1 MKKEIIIE
9 NIKKKLNEIEIDE
22 LIEIDR
28 SLEKRKYNLNLN
40 LLYPFERGKK
50 ELDYLKMFDKVIFN
64 VLPQPLKNAR
74 IENLIDEIGNFYAFA
89 MLADDNEKNQL
100 NRKSLYLLLYLKF
113 DLKINKPLYLDIIEF
128 FNMMISF
135 YNDNHEDDKIDVIT
149 IEPEIRD
156 LDDYENLIYKKSVFE
171 IFFNTISKVIGMDE
185 EFKNIF
191 INNLDRILFDRA
203 DLSVDEMSLNLSEY
217 TKKLRKENFIDALKN
232 KEEFSSYLT
241 DKTSLNLIF
250 KYRFVLLK
258 FGQAFSNIFKLN
270 DEQFYEKNKNIIF
283 DGLKYIFYENDLKN
297 NIIKFLEEL
306 KIYNNEESAALI
318 RDSLYYS
325 FYSAADENNSMLKL
339 SKPILIFILEVI
351 HNHIDI
357 INLIAKVLNLYS
369 TDFIELLKKEFNE

>member
-22 LIEIDR
+22 LIEIDQ

-50 ELDYLKMFDKVIFN
+50 ELDYLKMFDKFIFN
-64 VLPQPLKNAR
+64 VLPQPFKNAR
-74 IENLIDEIGNFYAFA
+74 IESLIDEIGNFYAFA
-89 MLADDNEKNQL
+89 MLANDNEKNQL

-113 DLKINKPLYLDIIEF
+113 DLKINKSLYLDIIEF
-128 FNMMISF
+128 FNTMISF

-149 IEPEIRD
+149 VEPEIRD

-191 INNLDRILFDRA
+191 INNLDRILYDRA

-306 KIYNNEESAALI
+306 KTYNNKESATLI

-339 SKPILIFILEVI
+339 SKPIIIFILETI

-357 INLIAKVLNLYS
+357 LNLISEVLNLYS
-369 TDFIELLKKEFNE
+369 TDFIDLLKKEFNE

>member
-9 NIKKKLNEIEIDE
+9 NIKKKLNNIEIDE
-22 LIEIDR
+22 LIEIDQ
-28 SLEKRKYNLNLN
+28 SLEKRKYNLNLD

-50 ELDYLKMFDKVIFN
+50 ELDYLKIFDKFIFN

-74 IENLIDEIGNFYAFA
+74 IANLIDEIGNFYSFA
-89 MLADDNEKNQL
+89 MLADDNEKNGL
-100 NRKSLYLLLYLKF
+100 NRKSLNLLLYLKF
-113 DLKINKPLYLDIIEF
+113 DFKINKALYLDIIEF
-128 FNMMISF
+128 FNMMINF

-149 IEPEIRD
+149 VEPEIRD
-156 LDDYENLIYKKSVFE
+156 LEDYENLIYKKSVFE

-191 INNLDRILFDRA
+191 INDLDRILFDKA
-203 DLSVDEMSLNLSEY
+203 DLSVDVISLNLSEY

-270 DEQFYEKNKNIIF
+270 DEQFYEKNKNNIF

-306 KIYNNEESAALI
+306 KIYNNEESATLI

-325 FYSAADENNSMLKL
+325 FYSAADENNNMLKL
-339 SKPILIFILEVI
+339 SKPIILFILEVI

-357 INLIAKVLNLYS
+357 INLIAEVLNLYS
-369 TDFIELLKKEFNE
+369 TDFIDLLKKEFNE